1 MTPVGSDH
9 AVMLQAVQRRNL
21 TGLALQLQT

>member
-1 MTPVGSDH
+1 MTPVGSDQ
-9 AVMLQAVQRRNL
+9 AVMLQAVRRCNL